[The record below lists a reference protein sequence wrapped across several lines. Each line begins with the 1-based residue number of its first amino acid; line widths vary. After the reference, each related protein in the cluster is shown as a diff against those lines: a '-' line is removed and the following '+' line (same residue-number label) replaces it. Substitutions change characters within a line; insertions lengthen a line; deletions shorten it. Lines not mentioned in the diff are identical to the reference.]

1 MSSKPAG
8 GLALLALAVTLTL
21 SPDLGHPPAKAAAK
35 AAALFKPGSRLTVG
49 RYRYDAINAPQAVL
63 PDGSRRTIRS
73 LLDVK
78 RRMTYGEYAWNDD
91 GVPPGPLWIRVDIDA
106 QLISVFRGEHEIG
119 TAVILYGAKKKPTP
133 AGVFH
138 VLQKA
143 ENYESHTYDAP
154 MPYMLRLTSDGVA
167 IHASSV
173 REGWATHGCIGTPPE
188 FAERL
193 FAQAKLG
200 DTVSITTRTRS

>member
-1 MSSKPAG
+1 MTRRPFGFA
-8 GLALLALAVTLTL
+8 ALVTLSAVLVL
-21 SPDLGHPPAKAAAK
+21 SPSIAAQ
-35 AAALFKPGSRLTVG
+35 AAPGSAAPFQPGARLTAS
-49 RYRYDAINAPQAVL
+49 RFWYRGASAPQIVL
-63 PDGSRRTIRS
+63 PDGSHRSIRS

-78 RRMTYGEYAWNDD
+78 RPMTYGDYVWNEE

-119 TAVILYGAKKKPTP
+119 TAVILYGARAKPTP

-143 ENYESHTYDAP
+143 EHYVSHTYDAP
-154 MPYMLRLTSDGVA
+154 MPYMLRLTRDGVA

-188 FAERL
+188 FAQRL
-193 FAQAKLG
+193 FAQTKLG
-200 DTVSITTRTRS
+200 DIVSVASRDRS